1 MILLRLNRIENKR
14 LMSSDALYNKNII
27 LLMDIGVIFWIV
39 NYIWM
44 AYKCTVIDYVQL
56 LF

>member
-27 LLMDIGVIFWIV
+27 LLMDIGVIF
-39 NYIWM
+39 
-44 AYKCTVIDYVQL
+44 
-56 LF
+56 